1 MSSTSSSSA
10 AGVPVPSQTTLCSLV
25 TWKDPATTGKV
36 FGGIIAALILAKVNI
51 FNHVFH
57 LLYLALLAAAAAE
70 YLGRILTGQGF
81 VKKYAGTP
89 NVRADTFR
97 KSVLPAVGDAAEAVE
112 AEFHRVVYA
121 QNIESTLKAAGVSY
135 ILYKLTSWFSLYSL
149 IFATVLLTFSAPYVY
164 QSNKKEVDA
173 AVAQY
178 TKLAKDKTLEYTA
191 LAQDKVAPHLETLAK
206 KTGPVGSFIQSKL
219 PTRTAG
225 TTVGSHAYSSTYTP
239 HSGAAAT
246 SVDEPAVGV
255 TTGATKFPEVPSH
268 VSQTAPQSVTEAVDA
283 TIEPNL

>member
-1 MSSTSSSSA
+1 MSDSSSSA
-10 AGVPVPSQTTLCSLV
+10 AGVPVPSQSAVVSLL
-25 TWKDPATTGKV
+25 TWRDPAATGKV
-36 FGGIIAALILAKVNI
+36 FGAIISALILTKVNV
-51 FNHVFH
+51 FNHLFH
-57 LLYLALLAAAAAE
+57 LAYLALLAAAAAE
-70 YLGRILTGQGF
+70 YAGRVLTGEGF

-89 NVRADTFR
+89 KLRIDTFR
-97 KSVLPAVGDAAEAVE
+97 NSVLPVVGDAAEALETEV
-112 AEFHRVVYA
+112 HRVVYA
-121 QNIESTLKAAGVSY
+121 QNIEATLKAAGSSY
-135 ILYKLTSWFSLYSL
+135 ILYKLTSWFSLYTL
-149 IFATVLLTFSAPYVY
+149 IFATVLLAFSVPYVY

-178 TKLAKDKTLEYTA
+178 TKLAKDKSSEYTA
-191 LAQDKVAPHLETLAK
+191 LAQDKVAPHLDAFAK

-225 TTVGSHAYSSTYTP
+225 TTVGSHAYSSDYKP
-239 HSGAAAT
+239 NSGAT
-246 SVDEPAVGV
+246 PVSEEPSVGV